1 MDFSMNEEQRMAVDG
16 LRKFLDNEIEPQLK
30 VYQDQHIPKDAM
42 RTFIKKL
49 INFGLVVAPHPE
61 EHGGMGLDWLIHLML
76 FEEVAYT
83 SSDLAVP
90 IILNSCG
97 ADMLLAIAP
106 DHILDRYLPGL
117 MSGDLFLASGFSEPD
132 VGSDPSGI
140 KARAKREGDHWVI
153 NAEKTW
159 ISNGTY
165 SDFFICTCLTD
176 AGLSHILVDREEHG
190 YEAVDIPKIGLNGQ
204 STAQVFL
211 RDTQVPIANL
221 LGEEGKGLENTL
233 RAFERP
239 RLHIAAWC
247 IGVARR
253 AMDESIKYAQDR
265 VQHGKP
271 IAGHQLI
278 AEKIASMATEID
290 AARLLLHRAAAL
302 NADETVRADKE
313 ASMAKWFANEMAL
326 RVTRDAMQIHG
337 GNGLTKEFPVERL
350 HREILVSQMPDGTT
364 EIHKLM
370 ISRALTGISAIR

>member
-30 VYQDQHIPKDAM
+30 VYQDQYIPKDAM

-61 EHGGMGLDWLIHLML
+61 EHGGMGLDWLTHLML

-302 NADETVRADKE
+302 NADDTVRADKE